1 MGRPKGSKN
10 KSTTATDNT
19 MTINSVANEITD
31 TEDLTRVPWK
41 SEENNRNLEGP
52 MKYQRDRHGLLK
64 NVDYVFNED
73 GSVDWRA
80 MIKDEHLFP
89 NKGWFELR
97 KKDVPRSVEG
107 LKDHQL
113 LIKLSGIKELARL
126 RGFRAVSYQ
135 TEKVGADH
143 VAVTC
148 QINFIDNYET
158 AGSVSFQD
166 MANATLKNTSSFA
179 TKFLETIACNR
190 AFVRCVRNFLN
201 VHIVGDDEIDKSNT
215 TSAFAGLS
223 TGAALTPDGM
233 LQSLSKE
240 KLNCSN
246 FEEFKV
252 ILRDWWKA
260 GKYQN
265 ESVKEWQ
272 DFDSIPASEARV
284 LMKLINDQS

>member
-10 KSTTATDNT
+10 KTTSATDNT
-19 MTINSVANEITD
+19 VNIISTTK
-31 TEDLTRVPWK
+31 DLTRAPWTQEAK
-41 SEENNRNLEGP
+41 PKDDLNPNAEGP
-52 MKYQRDRHGLLK
+52 QKYQRDQYGLLK
-64 NVDYVFNED
+64 NVSYVFNED
-73 GSVDWRA
+73 GSVNWRA

-89 NKGWFELR
+89 NKSWFELR
-97 KKDVPRSVEG
+97 KKDMPSSIEG
-107 LKDHQL
+107 LKDQQL

-126 RGFRAVSYQ
+126 RGFSSVTYEV
-135 TEKVGADH
+135 EKCQQDH
-143 VAVTC
+143 VAVSC
-148 QINFIDNYET
+148 QINFTENYET
-158 AGSVSFQD
+158 GRCVSFQD
-166 MANATLKNTSSFA
+166 MANATLNNTSSFA

-201 VHIVGDDEIDKSNT
+201 VHIVGDDEIDKSNLPNNF
-215 TSAFAGLS
+215 SGVS

-252 ILRDWWKA
+252 ILRGWWKE

-265 ESVKEWQ
+265 QSVKDWA
-272 DFDSIPASEARV
+272 DFDDIPAAESRV
-284 LMKLINDQS
+284 LMKLINE